1 MCDPI
6 TLGVLAGSASAAA
19 GVGATTAIGV
29 AGTALVAG
37 GITAGVAG
45 MVDANKQAGRAARM
59 QQAMEN
65 RKAQRS
71 QLQALRESQIQRAM
85 IQQRSAVG
93 GSLDSSGFSGA
104 MSSIGSQLGSNIGFS
119 REMSAFGQGILS
131 LQQQASRSQMLSQ
144 LGFQAA
150 SFGMQGFGGLGG
162 TTTSA
167 SAMSAGNNTSSLQ
180 ASQFAGGAQVG

>member
-1 MCDPI
+1 MCDPA
-6 TLGVLAGSASAAA
+6 TLAAI
-19 GVGATTAIGV
+19 AIGGGLTVGV
-29 AGTALVAG
+29 AGT
-37 GITAGVAG
+37 I
-45 MVDANKQAGRAARM
+45 DAQNKSSRAAKM

-119 REMSAFGQGILS
+119 RELSAFGQGIS
-131 LQQQASRSQMLSQ
+131 DLQQQAARSQMISQ

-150 SFGMQGFGGLGG
+150 SFGMQGFGNLGG

>member
-6 TLGVLAGSASAAA
+6 TLGVIAGAASAGTATAVA
-19 GVGATTAIGV
+19 GLSVGAT
-29 AGTALVAG
+29 ALAAG
-37 GITAGVAG
+37 GLTAGIAG
-45 MVDANKQAGRAARM
+45 MVDSQKQAGRAAKM

-85 IQQRSAVG
+85 IQQRSSVG

-119 REMSAFGQGILS
+119 REMSAFGQGIS
-131 LQQQASRSQMLSQ
+131 DLQQQASRSQMISQ

-150 SFGMQGFGGLGG
+150 SFGMQGFGGGGG
-162 TTTSA
+162 TTTV
-167 SAMSAGNNTSSLQ
+167 TPPTTT
-180 ASQFAGGAQVG
+180 

>member
-1 MCDPI
+1 MCDPV
-6 TLGVLAGSASAAA
+6 TLAAIA
-19 GVGATTAIGV
+19 VGGGLTVGV
-29 AGTALVAG
+29 AGT
-37 GITAGVAG
+37 I
-45 MVDANKQAGRAARM
+45 DAQNKSEKAARM
-59 QQAMEN
+59 QQAMES

-119 REMSAFGQGILS
+119 REMTSFGQGISS
-131 LQQQASRSQMLSQ
+131 LQQQAARSKMISQ

-150 SFGMQGFGGLGG
+150 SLGMSGLGG
-162 TTTSA
+162 
-167 SAMSAGNNTSSLQ
+167 
-180 ASQFAGGAQVG
+180 AGGGTAAPATPPSAT

>member
-6 TLGVLAGSASAAA
+6 TLGVLAGTATSVGGASAA
-19 GVGATTAIGV
+19 
-29 AGTALVAG
+29 TALAVG
-37 GITAGVAG
+37 GITAGIAG
-45 MVDANKQAGRAARM
+45 TVDAQKQAGRAAQM

-93 GSLDSSGFSGA
+93 GSFDSSGFSGA

-119 REMSAFGQGILS
+119 REMTSLGQGIS
-131 LQQQASRSQMLSQ
+131 NLQQQASRSQALGQ
-144 LGFQAA
+144 LGFQVA
-150 SFGMQGFGGLGG
+150 SFGMQNFGGSGG
-162 TTTSA
+162 ETTA
-167 SAMSAGNNTSSLQ
+167 STSSQ
-180 ASQFAGGAQVG
+180 PPSK

>member
-6 TLGVLAGSASAAA
+6 TLGVLAGAASAGTATA
-19 GVGATTAIGV
+19 VAGLGVGAT
-29 AGTALVAG
+29 ALAAG
-37 GITAGVAG
+37 GLTAGIAG
-45 MVDANKQAGRAARM
+45 MVDAQSQAGKAAKM

-93 GSLDSSGFSGA
+93 GSLDSSGFSGS
-104 MSSIGSQLGSNIGFS
+104 MSSIGSQLGSSIGFS
-119 REMSAFGQGILS
+119 REMTAFGQGIS
-131 LQQQASRSQMLSQ
+131 DLQQQASRSQMISQ

-150 SFGMQGFGGLGG
+150 SFGMQGFGGG
-162 TTTSA
+162 TAAPTTPPS
-167 SAMSAGNNTSSLQ
+167 TT
-180 ASQFAGGAQVG
+180 

>member
-19 GVGATTAIGV
+19 GVGATAAIGV
-29 AGTALVAG
+29 AGTALAVG
-37 GITAGVAG
+37 GVTAGIAG
-45 MVDANKQAGRAARM
+45 MVDAQSQAGKAAKM

-93 GSLDSSGFSGA
+93 GSVDSSGFSGA

-119 REMSAFGQGILS
+119 REMTSFGQGIS
-131 LQQQASRSQMLSQ
+131 NLQQQASRSQMISQ

-150 SFGMQGFGGLGG
+150 SFGMQGFGGGGG
-162 TTTSA
+162 TTTA
-167 SAMSAGNNTSSLQ
+167 TPPTTT
-180 ASQFAGGAQVG
+180 